1 MALTAYEADLAN
13 QNRRNN
19 MLHEIS
25 MVSRRRRTEVDTEIA
40 RDNPGRFS
48 AFETRALT
56 GMQHTK
62 AGDIPLV
69 DRQERAGLQKHEL
82 DMLRQKGENEIGV
95 AEKNA
100 FGMQHQGEFAAQH
113 NADAARYRAD
123 QDVKIADINQK
134 GLTEREKAIAAGSL
148 EVEKTRQAG
157 AKSVAETQGEWNV
170 KQQSEANKGLI
181 AKTEYEWQQK
191 EKQIAAD
198 IQKRT
203 IAAGS
208 KVDAAKVAGHAK
220 IISDALKAGAL
231 SSKDAS
237 TVLAELAEANKN
249 NPELLASI
257 TAFAGQNT
265 TPPPGTQNPPKDGER
280 RQTKQGM
287 AVYRNGKWV
296 LEAQ

>member
-1 MALTAYEADLAN
+1 MALTQSELEQATRNREADVFNAA
-13 QNRRNN
+13 
-19 MLHEIS
+19 
-25 MVSRRRRTEVDTEIA
+25 RRRRMESHDLTVMADP
-40 RDNPGRFS
+40 NRFS
-48 AFETRALT
+48 PFEVKAVKERLDQQGLRA
-56 GMQHTK
+56 
-62 AGDIPLV
+62 
-69 DRQERAGLQKHEL
+69 HEL
-82 DMLRQKGENEIGV
+82 AMAQKDSDTKLGV

-123 QDVKIADINQK
+123 QDVKIADITQK
-134 GLTEREKAIAAGSL
+134 GLTEREKAIAAGNL

-231 SSKDAS
+231 SSKHAS

-265 TPPPGTQNPPKDGER
+265 TPPPGTNGTQPYHNQFR
-280 RQTKQGM
+280 R
-287 AVYRNGKWV
+287 N
-296 LEAQ
+296 